1 MWSAGIIIFLGVFW
15 ATGDIIASGGFALG
29 YYVIVG
35 ALSFGL
41 GKLGAKILPRVVVQ
55 LLLAVGVIV
64 LACVSMGRGDIIA
77 AIASEKI
84 ALLYYI
90 VVGLLIVAVGVVPLD
105 RTPWVALHLAIAL
118 GLIVYDCLRYYYN
131 GEFGFPIDFVGY
143 YIGIISSIVVLG
155 AMSFRPWAWKS
166 RASLHVVV
174 AVGVIAFACCMGK
187 SEGDGEE
194 RQDAL
199 IADEG
204 NKTQTNDGARP
215 GKDEKVRDFALKESP
230 LLWKTYQYLTQAIGD
245 QDKRIAELRKTLEMF
260 RGDADKDADLR
271 KLLQTRNELVRSRNI
286 IKAKLDEAYL
296 QSRKFAAAPNRK
308 EFEQQKDKSVKEGL
322 AEAKRILTRIKNMKT
337 K

>member
-1 MWSAGIIIFLGVFW
+1 M
-15 ATGDIIASGGFALG
+15 GFALG

-35 ALSFGL
+35 ALSLVL
-41 GKLGAKILPRVVVQ
+41 GKIGVTILPRVVVQ
-55 LLLAVGVIV
+55 LLLAVVV
-64 LACVSMGRGDIIA
+64 LVVACVSMGRGDIIA
-77 AIASEKI
+77 AIASENI

-90 VVGLLIVAVGVVPLD
+90 FVGLLIVAVGAFPLD
-105 RTPWVALHLAIAL
+105 RTPWVALHLAIAF

-131 GEFGFPIDFVGY
+131 GEFGFPSDFVCY

-204 NKTQTNDGARP
+204 KKPQLDGETHL
-215 GKDEKVRDFALKESP
+215 GKDEKVRDFALKEAP
-230 LLWKTYQYLTQAIGD
+230 LLWKTYQYLTEAVGD

-260 RGDADKDADLR
+260 GGNADEDADLR
-271 KLLQTRNELVRSRNI
+271 KLVQTRNELVRSRNI

-296 QSRKFAAAPNRK
+296 QSRKFAASPNRK

-322 AEAKRILTRIKNMKT
+322 AEAKRILTRIKDIKT